1 MVVPAY
7 LGEVA
12 PAALRG
18 RIVEAYE
25 VMLCL
30 GMLSAMLVD
39 AALQHAPHNWRLMV
53 GAPIVP
59 AFVLASESS
68 SLLPMTSFL
77 IIQPAHP
84 QWALL
89 LVSNS
94 SNLLV
99 YSWDLI
105 QDLIDSCEMVCTTLK
120 QGLHVERL
128 PDFGSLAS
136 VGALRDRGAVLGT
149 RIQKESEDS

>member
-1 MVVPAY
+1 MEHHELVCKADILLNDQIASRSLTIGRFLIGAGIGVSAVVVPAY

-59 AFVLASESS
+59 AFVLASKSS
-68 SLLPMTSFL
+68 SLLAMTFASIDNFEL
-77 IIQPAHP
+77 
-84 QWALL
+84 ALTF
-89 LVSNS
+89 SPS
-94 SNLLV
+94 
-99 YSWDLI
+99 
-105 QDLIDSCEMVCTTLK
+105 
-120 QGLHVERL
+120 
-128 PDFGSLAS
+128 
-136 VGALRDRGAVLGT
+136 
-149 RIQKESEDS
+149 